1 MNMEMANNKERL
13 REEYVRIFILICLC
27 FRLKINGVENVISYT
42 PATLVFDLFIE
53 QQLPEKFE
61 APTQLRK
68 T

>member
-42 PATLVFDLFIE
+42 PSHFSI
-53 QQLPEKFE
+53 
-61 APTQLRK
+61 
-68 T
+68 